1 MSRAMKTTLRSLC
14 AAVLLL
20 PGLLLASSGVK
31 LEHARYD
38 LTDKASLQ
46 RGARTF
52 VNYCLSCHSAAYMRF
67 NRLQDL
73 GLSEEQIEKNLL
85 FSAEKVGDTMNIAM
99 NKKDAKEWF
108 GAPPP
113 DLSVVARSRGADWLY
128 SYMRGFYRD
137 DTRPNGWNNTV
148 FDKVGMPHVLWQL
161 QGNQVL
167 KVEKVAASDHGEAH
181 ENKTLVL
188 EKQGSMTPSEY
199 DAMVSDL
206 VNFLVYM
213 GEPAKTA
220 RMQLGIIVLLMLGV
234 LFVLAYYLKKE
245 YWRDIH

>member
-1 MSRAMKTTLRSLC
+1 MKTTLRSTC
-14 AAVLLL
+14 AALFLL
-20 PGLLLASSGVK
+20 PALALASSSIK
-31 LEHARYD
+31 LEKARYD

-67 NRLQDL
+67 NRLTDL
-73 GLSEEQIEKNLL
+73 GLSEEQIEKHLL
-85 FSAEKVGDTMNIAM
+85 FSAEKVGDTMTIAM
-99 NKKDAKEWF
+99 DKKSAKEWF

-137 DTRPNGWNNTV
+137 ETRPSGWNNTV
-148 FDKVGMPHVLWQL
+148 FDKVGMPHVLWQA
-161 QGNQVL
+161 QGAQVL
-167 KVEKVAASDHGEAH
+167 KIEKAATNGAAAAEK
-181 ENKTLVL
+181 KTLVL

-199 DAMVSDL
+199 DGMVSDL

-213 GEPAKTA
+213 GEPVKTA
-220 RMQLGIIVLLMLGV
+220 RMQLGIVVLLILGM
-234 LFVLAYYLKKE
+234 LFVLTYYLKKE

>member
-1 MSRAMKTTLRSLC
+1 MSRVMRATVQALS
-14 AAVLLL
+14 AVLLLL
-20 PGLLLASSGVK
+20 PGLVLASTGIK
-31 LEHARYD
+31 LETARYD

-46 RGARTF
+46 RGAHTF

-73 GLSEEQIEKNLL
+73 GLNEEQIEKNLL
-85 FSAEKVGDTMNIAM
+85 FSAGKVGETMSIAM
-99 NKKDAKEWF
+99 SKKDAKEWF
-108 GAPPP
+108 GAAPP

-137 DTRPNGWNNTV
+137 DTRPTGWNNTV

-161 QGNQVL
+161 QGNQTL
-167 KVEKVAASDHGEAH
+167 KIEKAAAQGHGEAH
-181 ENKTLVL
+181 EKKTLLL
-188 EKQGSMTPSEY
+188 EKQGSMTPAEY

-213 GEPAKTA
+213 GEPAKLA
-220 RMQLGIIVLLMLGV
+220 RMQLGIVVLLILGV